1 MHPGMLICPVIKLIM
16 IFIHLGIIVG
26 FKLSGIV
33 IWFCGTHAGISNV
46 KCVIMINEIN
56 SVVSISDC
64 NLSYS

>member
-1 MHPGMLICPVIKLIM
+1 MLICPVIKLIM
-16 IFIHLGIIVG
+16 IFLHLGIIVR

-33 IWFCGTHAGISNV
+33 IWFGGILAGISNV

-64 NLSYS
+64 NLHT